1 MARLSL
7 TLLGGLQARLDPGP
21 AIALPT
27 RKSQALL
34 AYLALPLGR
43 THPRDKL
50 ASLLW
55 GGIREESARASLRQA
70 LFAIRKAVGAIP
82 AVRQDGDAL
91 ALDPTA
97 VEVDAATF
105 ERLVREATPAA
116 LERAA
121 TLYQGDLLSGFT
133 VDETPFEEWLLA
145 ERERL
150 RELALEGFAKLLAR
164 QRGAGGT
171 ELAVQTALR
180 LLALDP
186 LAGLAPSAWT

>member
-1 MARLSL
+1 MTQLHL
-7 TLLGGLQARLDPGP
+7 TLLGGFHARLQPGS

-97 VEVDAATF
+97 VDVDAATF

-116 LERAA
+116 L
-121 TLYQGDLLSGFT
+121 
-133 VDETPFEEWLLA
+133 
-145 ERERL
+145 
-150 RELALEGFAKLLAR
+150 
-164 QRGAGGT
+164 
-171 ELAVQTALR
+171 
-180 LLALDP
+180 
-186 LAGLAPSAWT
+186 